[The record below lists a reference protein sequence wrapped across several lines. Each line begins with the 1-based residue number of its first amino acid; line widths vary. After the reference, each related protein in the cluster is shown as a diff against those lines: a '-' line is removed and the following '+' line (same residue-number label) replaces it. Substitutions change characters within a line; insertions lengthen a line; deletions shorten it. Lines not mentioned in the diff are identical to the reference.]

1 MKGGDDLMGRTLA
14 RVTAVTG
21 ASMVLPAM
29 LGMGATPGHADDR
42 GDDRGDDLIIS
53 IESVPRSW
61 EQPKPDDP
69 NRVLVTLSGRVAAPV
84 TVLLTTQDGTAVAP
98 HDYAAIDAE
107 VTVPAGELTAEVPI
121 DLVADRIEEPEEW
134 FLVTVSSP
142 SVGGIG
148 TGQALVTIVD
158 GSPPAG
164 G

>member
-1 MKGGDDLMGRTLA
+1 
-14 RVTAVTG
+14 
-21 ASMVLPAM
+21 
-29 LGMGATPGHADDR
+29 
-42 GDDRGDDLIIS
+42 
-53 IESVPRSW
+53 
-61 EQPKPDDP
+61 
-69 NRVLVTLSGRVAAPV
+69 V